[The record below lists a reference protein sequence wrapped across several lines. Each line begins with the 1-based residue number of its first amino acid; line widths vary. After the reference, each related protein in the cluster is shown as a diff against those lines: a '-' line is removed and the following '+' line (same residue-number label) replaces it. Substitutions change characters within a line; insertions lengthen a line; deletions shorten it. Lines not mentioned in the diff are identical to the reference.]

1 MGAGYH
7 VTEVSRMC
15 QVKEVM
21 SRRCAVQ
28 EEYELYKKENMWKDD
43 EIQRVR
49 EQVCVCVY
57 TRCFKV

>member
-1 MGAGYH
+1 
-7 VTEVSRMC
+7 MC

-28 EEYELYKKENMWKDD
+28 EEYVLYKKENMWKDD